1 MVGFRPSDEDAAEM
15 ASTEAVRL
23 AWERRRQEAV
33 KSKSHHR
40 RVDLQGVFESW
51 CCARAPNSPYT
62 HYLKELEAAVVDGE
76 DTPAEAHLLFKEP
89 PQSLVVTFIEELRLD
104 PMNPR
109 FHSICKMIL
118 DLAIA
123 VYMGQGAKTR

>member
-40 RVDLQGVFESW
+40 RVDLQGVFERW
-51 CCARAPNSPYT
+51 CCARAPNSTYT

-76 DTPAEAHLLFKEP
+76 DTRAEAHLLFNSSRNHLSRWWSRSSRSCAST
-89 PQSLVVTFIEELRLD
+89 Q
-104 PMNPR
+104 
-109 FHSICKMIL
+109 
-118 DLAIA
+118 
-123 VYMGQGAKTR
+123 